1 METDPHTQPLLSS
14 PVLDFSTDRFS
25 GGLAAKAGS
34 PSHAFLASTA
44 GLLHPKPAWLGAVA
58 GSVWRVQWG
67 VSDGP
72 DELKGGQLG
81 SERHSVPTALILV
94 EPVFLSLR
102 HLCDGDL
109 TEKKKGL
116 YVGIP

>member
-1 METDPHTQPLLSS
+1 M
-14 PVLDFSTDRFS
+14 
-25 GGLAAKAGS
+25 
-34 PSHAFLASTA
+34 
-44 GLLHPKPAWLGAVA
+44 
-58 GSVWRVQWG
+58 
-67 VSDGP
+67 SDGP

-81 SERHSVPTALILV
+81 SERHSVPTALIRV

-116 YVGIP
+116 YVGIPWSVKEFDKGRGREAATESLQTLGFLGVV

>member
-1 METDPHTQPLLSS
+1 M
-14 PVLDFSTDRFS
+14 
-25 GGLAAKAGS
+25 
-34 PSHAFLASTA
+34 
-44 GLLHPKPAWLGAVA
+44 
-58 GSVWRVQWG
+58 
-67 VSDGP
+67 SDGP

-81 SERHSVPTALILV
+81 SERHSVPTALIRV

-116 YVGIP
+116 YVGIPWSVKEFDKGRGGRRPLRACRPWVSLELFNPRDSELGWGEGTVLI